1 MIVRSYA
8 QDTSRDARPWSVV
21 SSTITVKRESTTE
34 HGVGSV
40 RFKTY
45 RSQSMKTIPT
55 DLHMIEHDLTGYG
68 NIELYPIADVHQ
80 GARNL
85 NTKS

>member
-1 MIVRSYA
+1 
-8 QDTSRDARPWSVV
+8 
-21 SSTITVKRESTTE
+21 
-34 HGVGSV
+34 
-40 RFKTY
+40 
-45 RSQSMKTIPT
+45 MKTIPT

-85 NTKS
+85 NAKS

>member
-1 MIVRSYA
+1 MIVKSYA
-8 QDTSRDARPWSVV
+8 QDTSRAVRQWSVV
-21 SSTITVKRESTTE
+21 SSTITAKKESTTE
-34 HGVGSV
+34 HGVGSD
-40 RFKTY
+40 RSKTY
-45 RSQSMKTIPT
+45 RRHSMKTLPT

-85 NTKS
+85 NAKS